1 MKNRS
6 DENDSASDD
15 ATDVE
20 PQENTEDE
28 SSADDLSPYEPK
40 RGERPDNLQ
49 RRSDWFQKRT
59 GGK

>member
-1 MKNRS
+1 MKNRN

-15 ATDVE
+15 ATDVA
-20 PQENTEDE
+20 DE
-28 SSADDLSPYEPK
+28 KKSGDKSSADDLSPYEPK

>member
-1 MKNRS
+1 MKNRN
-6 DENDSASDD
+6 DENDSASAD
-15 ATDVE
+15 TKDVKDE
-20 PQENTEDE
+20 EDSGDE
-28 SSADDLSPYEPK
+28 SSADDLSPNETK

>member
-1 MKNRS
+1 MKKRS

-15 ATDVE
+15 AADKDE
-20 PQENTEDE
+20 ENTQDE
-28 SSADDLSPYEPK
+28 SSADELSPYEPK

>member
-15 ATDVE
+15 AADME
-20 PQENTEDE
+20 DKEKTEDE